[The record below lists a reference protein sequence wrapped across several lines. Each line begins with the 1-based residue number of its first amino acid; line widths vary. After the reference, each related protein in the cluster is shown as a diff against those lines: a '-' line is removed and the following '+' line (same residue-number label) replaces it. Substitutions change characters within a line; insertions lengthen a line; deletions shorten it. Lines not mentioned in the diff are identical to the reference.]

1 MKILIISPTQSG
13 IGGIAQHVQGLKK
26 FLEKNSHYVE
36 IISSENTFTIPIKGL
51 KNPSFMISSFFK
63 TKFKKNQ
70 DIVHAHNIPAALAMK
85 NSSGKKILSLHGIF
99 SQQIDQLHGA
109 TTGKISKKYEN
120 DALKWADA
128 ITVVSKE
135 AFDYYDTLG
144 YKVFQVPNAIDV
156 KSLLQNEDRRYE
168 KQVIFAGRLSSEKGI
183 DILIKIGKKLS
194 SDTQLIILGTGP
206 EEQKINELTKT
217 QKNIHYLG
225 YQSKENTI
233 SLIRGSDILIQ
244 PSLKEGISST
254 ILESMACNT
263 VVIAS
268 NVGGNTELIENNING
283 ILIDSKEIDSFV
295 EQITTLLNNV
305 ELRKSLENQ
314 ALNTVKKYD
323 WSHVGNL
330 YLKIYESVLDKS
342 K

>member
-26 FLEKNSHYVE
+26 FLEKNLHHVE